1 MQRMVVGADLVCF
14 VVAES
19 PRGTRAP
26 HGGQSELVLK
36 LMSVPITVVL
46 VLPDVTVS
54 VSEYITVEGSV
65 DQPSPETSKRYD
77 SPMGTNDGT
86 GTVDGGAAV

>member
-1 MQRMVVGADLVCF
+1 
-14 VVAES
+14 
-19 PRGTRAP
+19 
-26 HGGQSELVLK
+26 
-36 LMSVPITVVL
+36 LMSVPVTVV
-46 VLPDVTVS
+46 VTAAVVAVAAVVVMVS

-65 DQPSPETSKRYD
+65 DQPSTETSKRYD